1 MLTSL
6 EQLKAGKTQI
16 REFGRKTDLKAK
28 NKELARHSVIA
39 FTDSAWEG
47 YLYWQEK
54 DPKLAEKINELID
67 AYMDSPTTGIG
78 RPEPLKGT

>member
-1 MLTSL
+1 VGDCGKSVPGLTNNAKHLLTSL

-47 YLYWQEK
+47 YLY
-54 DPKLAEKINELID
+54 
-67 AYMDSPTTGIG
+67 
-78 RPEPLKGT
+78 